1 MKKVLV
7 IAVALM
13 LAIMMFGCGGKSG
26 SGFMSDAR
34 MFTLGDSTANE
45 FPTRSTLIGDRLTM
59 IVRYGTLD
67 GLESPREGLWLEMHE
82 LDGTEV
88 WALPLESNMEV
99 GEMIEGENGTG
110 MMVVRLLTDD
120 GMPAGTEIWT
130 FDGKTGTIISHIPI
144 PWDNDYSAWSIYQ
157 LPDNQFLVLGAKMWG
172 RGATVFISHGV
183 VINADGSKHA
193 DWPVDVT
200 NLFPVEDGFIGVMR
214 MPGGRKSDAELMRIN
229 YDGEVVWHNERADT
243 LIDGIVMGVV
253 QVEGGDI
260 LLTAQ
265 DRVGVQP
272 IIARLGYD
280 DGSARWVK
288 RPEELFRTTCYNP
301 LPWND
306 GLWFVGISEMVFRD
320 GKSWNETGAVTI
332 TSDGEIIDRT
342 QPDDIWMIPTLI
354 QVDVGAGKA
363 VMVGIGHQNKGS
375 FPKLSDVAWLTT
387 GIAG

>member
-1 MKKVLV
+1 MLVTVAVL
-7 IAVALM
+7 L
-13 LAIMMFGCGGKSG
+13 LTIMMFGCSGNSGG
-26 SGFMSDAR
+26 GFMSDAR

-45 FPTRSTLIGDRLTM
+45 FPTRSTLIGDRLAM
-59 IVRYGTLD
+59 VVRYGTLD
-67 GLESPREGLWLEMHE
+67 GIESVREGLWLEMHE

-88 WALPLESNMEV
+88 WALPDE
-99 GEMIEGENGTG
+99 
-110 MMVVRLLTDD
+110 R
-120 GMPAGTEIWT
+120 
-130 FDGKTGTIISHIPI
+130 
-144 PWDNDYSAWSIYQ
+144 
-157 LPDNQFLVLGAKMWG
+157 FLVLGAKMWG
-172 RGATVFISHGV
+172 RGSTVFVSHGV
-183 VINADGSKHA
+183 VINADGSKQA

-243 LIDGIVMGVV
+243 LIDGIVMGAVKM
-253 QVEGGDI
+253 EGSDI
-260 LLTAQ
+260 LITAQ

-272 IIARLGYD
+272 IFARLSYD
-280 DGSARWVK
+280 DGTVRWVK
-288 RPEELFRTTCYNP
+288 RPEALFRTTCYNP
-301 LPWND
+301 LPWTD

-320 GKSWNETGAVTI
+320 GMSWNETGAVTI
-332 TSDGEIIDRT
+332 NSNGEVIDRT